1 MMMSTMNTGAG
12 WDAARCAPA
21 REQPSPLRTPAL
33 VLLVVPATLGR
44 SPEHEAIAVALHGR
58 GVETRDVTTALPAG
72 QASSAIEVLTHE
84 IEGLVEQA
92 GRRGARVG
100 LWAEGDEVRLALA
113 GVARARCSIEAFAL
127 SGGGPNGEL
136 ERVGT
141 SPPCLFLLG
150 PGELDQ
156 ERFYRQACAV
166 NAPQRQ
172 LVVLPQGDDE
182 RLGLRELCW
191 RKAELAAQWFVDHLV
206 VPMPAALPFDAA
218 GPARQAAQPLSQRLA
233 PRHSEFSGPAITP

>member
-1 MMMSTMNTGAG
+1 
-12 WDAARCAPA
+12 
-21 REQPSPLRTPAL
+21 
-33 VLLVVPATLGR
+33 VPAASGR

-58 GVETRDVTTALPAG
+58 GIETRDVTTAVPVGQALPAIDG
-72 QASSAIEVLTHE
+72 LARE
-84 IEGLVEQA
+84 IAGLVEQA
-92 GRRGARVG
+92 GRRGAHVG
-100 LWAEGDEVRLALA
+100 VWAEGDEVRLALA
-113 GVARARCSIEAFAL
+113 GVASARCCIEAFAL
-127 SGGGPNGEL
+127 SGGGPNGQL

-156 ERFYRQACAV
+156 ERLYQQACAV

-182 RLGLRELCW
+182 RLGPRELCW

-233 PRHSEFSGPAITP
+233 PQHSEFSGPAITP